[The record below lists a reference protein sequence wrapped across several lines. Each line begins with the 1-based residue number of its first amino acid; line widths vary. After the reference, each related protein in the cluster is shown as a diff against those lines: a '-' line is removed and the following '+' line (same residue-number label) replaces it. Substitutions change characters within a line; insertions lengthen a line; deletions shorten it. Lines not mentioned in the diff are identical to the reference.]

1 MVMVKIGTRKRYL
14 FREYFQS
21 DRIQGARQEYEKK
34 SSMKHDSLGNLNYRD
49 TFIHSFNKHILN
61 SYHVPG
67 TFSEYGREV

>member
-1 MVMVKIGTRKRYL
+1 MVKIGTRKRYL

-49 TFIHSFNKHILN
+49 DIYSFIQQTYFEFLSCARYFQ
-61 SYHVPG
+61 
-67 TFSEYGREV
+67 